1 MKNKFYLSLGSNM
14 GDREHFIRTAIQL
27 LGQGSDQLQVV
38 QLSSFYE
45 TEPVGFTEQ
54 ASFLNVVVQGYTAM
68 TPEELLK
75 HTQYIELQLGRTREV
90 RWGPRVIDIDILLY
104 NNIRMNTEQLVIPH
118 PRMAERAF
126 VLVPL
131 AEIEP
136 NLVLPGS
143 GDQIERLVQSVGKEG
158 VHLWKTS

>member
-1 MKNKFYLSLGSNM
+1 MKNKFYLSLGSNI

-27 LGQGSDQLQVV
+27 LDQSRDQLQVV

-45 TEPVGFTEQ
+45 TEPVGLTEQ
-54 ASFLNVVVQGYTAM
+54 ASFLNIAAKGYTAF

-75 HTQYIELQLGRTREV
+75 HTQNIEEQLGRTREV

-118 PRMAERAF
+118 PRMTERAF

-136 NLVLPGS
+136 DLILPGS
-143 GDQIERLVQSVGKEG
+143 SGQIESLVQSVEKEG
-158 VHLWKTS
+158 VRLWKTN